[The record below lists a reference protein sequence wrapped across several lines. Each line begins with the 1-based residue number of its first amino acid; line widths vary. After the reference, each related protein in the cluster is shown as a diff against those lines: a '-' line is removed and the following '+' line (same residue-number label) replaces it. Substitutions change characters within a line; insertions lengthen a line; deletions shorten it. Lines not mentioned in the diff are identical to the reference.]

1 MTLSTAGS
9 TARPASLAPAVA
21 GLPLL
26 GNAIGAAWDPVR
38 FFARCHRDYGPVFRI
53 RYPGRTLTML
63 AGVEANR
70 LFALEGQRAFSAART
85 YARVSREMGTESYPN
100 AQEGEA
106 HREMRRMVGPS
117 LSALA
122 VEPFLPRLYGM
133 VRERALSWAPSSVH
147 SFSGAM
153 GGLVA
158 DAVAVCT
165 TNRPVGEEL
174 ARGIDLWATM
184 MGAVG
189 VGGVLPEAALYIPP
203 VQKARRRLA
212 RFLEAELRDHRAQ
225 GPGLHR
231 TPDLLDALLAAAAQ
245 SPGLYDDA
253 ALLALAMVPSKN
265 AGIYAFR
272 LISFVM
278 YELLRHAEILAR
290 VRAEVEEGFAER
302 PPGLE
307 ELRAMPTLQSVILE
321 SLRLH
326 PMALALPRVVA
337 ADLEFEG
344 FHFPSGTLVYIAAPV
359 THFDAAFFPAPDTF
373 DPERFSIERSEHRR
387 PHVYAPFG
395 LGAHS
400 CAARG
405 YSLTLAS
412 AVVAGL
418 LHVADLRLE
427 PEGYEIRRWAFPNP
441 IPEARFDFRV
451 SATRAAASAPAPAR
465 VREGL
470 SNVVMDLSPERRE
483 RISAALEEVSF
494 GAGETVFCQGDPPDR
509 FYLLRRGEA
518 EVWQDA
524 DGRTRRLAVLGPG
537 DHFGEIGI
545 LQGVP
550 RTATIKART
559 RVNLLALGRDAFN
572 ELVVDADLT
581 RQELVGLMARRAMAN
596 TLGRALPDLD
606 AAAVRRLAAV
616 GTTRTFEPG
625 ETIVRQGDA
634 ADRFFLL
641 VRGRVEVSVAAADGG
656 AIVVATLQAVDFF
669 GEAGILQRRP
679 RNATVRAAAGPVT
692 VLEIPAERFEEMVSG
707 SAATR
712 EDLARVAGERLL
724 ALALAELG

>member
-1 MTLSTAGS
+1 MTPSPAGI
-9 TARPASLAPAVA
+9 AVRPASLAPAVA
-21 GLPLL
+21 GVPLL
-26 GNAIGAAWDPVR
+26 GNAIGAAWDTAR

-100 AQEGEA
+100 AQEGDA

-122 VEPFLPRLYGM
+122 IEPFLPRIYDM
-133 VRERALSWAPSSVH
+133 VRERARAWAPSSVH
-147 SFSGAM
+147 SFSKAM

-212 RFLEAELRDHRAQ
+212 RFLEGELRDHRAQ

-231 TPDLLDALLAAAAQ
+231 TPDVLDALLAAAAQ
-245 SPGLYDDA
+245 SPGTYDDA

-272 LISFVM
+272 LVSFVV
-278 YELLRHAEILAR
+278 YELLRHQEILSR
-290 VRAEVEEGFAER
+290 VRAEVQEGFAER

-307 ELRAMPTLQSVILE
+307 ELRAMTTLQSVVLE

-337 ADLEFEG
+337 GDLEFEG
-344 FHFPSGTLVYIAAPV
+344 FHFPAGTLVYIAAPV
-359 THFDAAFFPAPDTF
+359 THFDAAFFPDPDTF
-373 DPERFSIERSEHRR
+373 DPERFSLERSEHRR

-405 YSLTLAS
+405 YSLTLA
-412 AVVAGL
+412 AAIVAGL
-418 LHVADLRLE
+418 LRVADLRLE

-441 IPEARFDFRV
+441 IPEARFKFRV
-451 SATRAAASAPAPAR
+451 ASTAAQAAPPPAR

-483 RISAALEEVSF
+483 RISAALEDVSL
-494 GAGETVFCQGDPPDR
+494 GAGETIFRQGDPPDR
-509 FYLLRRGEA
+509 FYLLRRGEV
-518 EVWQDA
+518 EVWQEA
-524 DGRTRRLAVLGPG
+524 EGRTRRLAVLGPG

-550 RTATIKART
+550 RTATIKATT
-559 RVNLLALGRDAFN
+559 RVNLLALGREAFN

-581 RQELVGLMARRAMAN
+581 RQELVGLMGRRAMAN

-616 GTTRTFEPG
+616 GTTRTFAPG
-625 ETIVRQGDA
+625 ETIVRQGEA

-641 VRGRVEVSVAAADGG
+641 VRGRVEVSVAAADGE
-656 AIVVATLQAVDFF
+656 IVVAAIEAVDFF

-679 RNATVRAAAGPVT
+679 RNATVRATPHPVT

-707 SAATR
+707 STATR

-724 ALALAELG
+724 ALAMAELG